1 MRNLRKIPY
10 CLDCKQNTKPTILLN
25 KRPSQQKTKIFS
37 FQSNCSSMTASYG
50 SYLYVEFVNGLKTFY
65 QFFEIFRRLTLE
77 KNLIFTHLFGYEKI
91 MKCLSC
97 CYSICYI
104 KKFLRVILDKRNAS
118 QRRTILN
125 SLRNRIFS
133 ILS

>member
-1 MRNLRKIPY
+1 MRNLRKIPNR
-10 CLDCKQNTKPTILLN
+10 LDSKQNTKPKILLN
-25 KRPSQQKTKIFS
+25 KRPSQQRTKIFS
-37 FQSNCSSMTASYG
+37 FQSNCFSMTASYG

-104 KKFLRVILDKRNAS
+104 KKSLRVIFHKINAW
-118 QRRTILN
+118 QRRSILN
-125 SLRNRIFS
+125 SLRNIILS